1 MTCRSTSASNPTR
14 SIIAD
19 LTPEG
24 EARTKGYTWMQTIS
38 GFWGVMAY
46 LVGAT
51 FGNETLISLGAI
63 VVFAFSVVPMF
74 FIKEQRE
81 LNVLKAENAAGTVE
95 TTRRLGPAGAH
106 LYCARLL
113 VAGRAVD
120 VRLHLRLHPD
130 SHRA

>member
-1 MTCRSTSASNPTR
+1 
-14 SIIAD
+14 
-19 LTPEG
+19 
-24 EARTKGYTWMQTIS
+24 MQTIS

-95 TTRRLGPAGAH
+95 TSAPTGASWRASILRTASRGWACSRCSSTPTASSRLTSC
-106 LYCARLL
+106 L
-113 VAGRAVD
+113 
-120 VRLHLRLHPD
+120 
-130 SHRA
+130 